1 MIRRGWLE
9 QGLGWYAS
17 YEATPSPLRVDL
29 QGLPPMLV
37 QVGDHELL
45 LSDSIRLAEHAV
57 NSGVNCWLEVYAA
70 RWHVFQLQAFYLRSA
85 AKALNTV
92 AEFARVQLSQ
102 AEPTSS

>member
-17 YEATPSPLRVDL
+17 NEATQDPLGVDL

-45 LSDSIRLAEHAV
+45 LSDSTRLAAHAV
-57 NSGVNCWLEVYAA
+57 ECGVSCRLELYAA
-70 RWHVFQLQAFYLRSA
+70 RWHVFQMQAFYLSSA
-85 AKALNTV
+85 AKALT
-92 AEFARVQLSQ
+92 ALGEFAREQRGC
-102 AEPTSS
+102 AE